1 MSKILT
7 AICASALL
15 LGLSSAPAQAA
26 DYTVEIARTQ
36 YGIPHISGADFGS
49 VGYGQAYAYLEDNL
63 CLIAD
68 KVVTVSGERSKYFGA
83 EAKTTVAF
91 SEVANLDS
99 DVFFKSYLDL
109 PTLRKSFA
117 KASPDYQN
125 LVRGYVAGYNRFL
138 RDHVVSQRPVG
149 CQGDWV
155 RAVSLDDMLAL
166 NEERMVQ
173 ASGGAWLRQVT
184 AAAPPAAPASVGL
197 ASLGFPVEPATF
209 GLGSNGWAFG
219 SEVTANKS
227 GILLG
232 NPHFPWATTNRFY
245 ELHLT
250 VPGKLDTM
258 GVSIAGAPG
267 ISIGFNHD
275 VAWTHTVSTD
285 RHFTVFELTLDPKDP
300 TAYLVDGTSVPMSR
314 KTVSVEVKGE
324 ATPRTRTI
332 FSSNYG
338 AMVVMPQVGVKWT
351 DKVAYALK
359 DANKNNTRSGDTWL
373 NIARAKSA
381 SEIKTTIEQT
391 LGIPWVNT
399 IVADRHGE
407 VLYADVT
414 ATPNVSAE
422 KAKTC
427 APVSG
432 LGPLAASAR
441 IYMLDGSR
449 SACDWDVVAGT
460 PAPGLLPGA
469 SMPSTL
475 RRDYVANSNDSYWLA
490 NPRAP
495 ITGQPPIVGPGVT
508 TQNLRTRSGLME
520 IEARL
525 DGSDGLPGKT
535 FDAATVEA
543 MLYRNKN
550 LAADLVLG
558 DLATLCVN
566 PAPVILS
573 AEKTI
578 DLVQACSVLAKW
590 DRRMNLDSVGA
601 HLFIEFWKIA
611 EDIPKVW
618 AVGFDPADPVHTPR
632 GLKMDPETGA
642 KILRALA
649 RAVDVLD
656 TNKIALDAPWGQ
668 VQFALHDDQRIPVHG
683 GEGSDGVL
691 NAQQSQLI
699 AGVGYVPFH
708 GSSYIQV
715 VTFDAAGPVADA
727 IMTYSQSTD
736 PASAHAADQTA
747 LHAQKGWVR
756 LPFGASAIAAD
767 QAVTRKVLEE

>member
-1 MSKILT
+1 MHRPI
-7 AICASALL
+7 SALSL
-15 LGLSSAPAQAA
+15 VLTLAAGPALAA
-26 DYTVEIARTQ
+26 GYRAEIARTQ
-36 YGIPHISGADFGS
+36 YGIPHVTAADFGG
-49 VGYGQAYAYLEDNL
+49 VGYGQAYAYLQDNL

-83 EAKTTVAF
+83 GGKTTVAF
-91 SEVANLDS
+91 AEVGNFDS
-99 DVFFKSYLDL
+99 DVFFKSNIDL
-109 PTLRKSFA
+109 PALRKSFA
-117 KASPDYQN
+117 KASPDYQS
-125 LVRGYVAGYNRFL
+125 LVRGYVAGYNRLL
-138 RDHVVSQRPVG
+138 RDHPVAARPVA

-155 RAVSLDDMLAL
+155 RPITLDDMITL

-184 AAAPPAAPASVGL
+184 SAAPPASPAPAGV
-197 ASLGFPVEPATF
+197 ASLGFPLEPEVF

-219 SEVTANKS
+219 GDVTANKS
-227 GILLG
+227 GVLLG
-232 NPHFPWATTNRFY
+232 NPHFPWETTNRFY
-245 ELHLT
+245 EIQLT
-250 VPGKLDTM
+250 IPGKLDTM
-258 GVSIAGAPG
+258 GVTIAGAPG
-267 ISIGFNHD
+267 MSIGFNHD

-285 RHFTVFELTLDPKDP
+285 RHFTVFELALDPNDP
-300 TAYLVDGTSVPMSR
+300 TAYLVDGKSVPMTR

-324 ATPRTRTI
+324 AEPRTRTTYA
-332 FSSNYG
+332 SSYG
-338 AMVVMPQVGVKWT
+338 PMVVMPQVGVKWT

-373 NIARAKSA
+373 NIARAKSTA
-381 SEIKTTIEQT
+381 EIKTTIEQS

-399 IVADRHGE
+399 IAADRNGD

-414 ATPNVSAE
+414 ATPNVNAE
-422 KAKTC
+422 QAKIC
-427 APVSG
+427 APASG

-449 SACDWDVVAGT
+449 SACDWAAVAGT

-469 SMPSTL
+469 SMPSII

-490 NPRAP
+490 NGRAP
-495 ITGQPPIVGPGVT
+495 ITGQPPIVGPAAT
-508 TQNLRTRSGLME
+508 AQNLRTRSGLME

-525 DGSDGLPGKT
+525 DGSDGLPGKSI
-535 FDAATVEA
+535 DPATVEA

-550 LAADLVLG
+550 LAADLVL
-558 DLATLCVN
+558 DDVATLCIN
-566 PAPVILS
+566 PAAVVLS

-601 HLFIEFWKIA
+601 QLFTEFWSHA

-618 AVGFDPADPVHTPR
+618 AIGFDPADPVHTPR
-632 GLKMDPETGA
+632 GLKTDPDTGA
-642 KILRALA
+642 KILKALA
-649 RAVDVLD
+649 QAVDLLN

-668 VQFALHDDQRIPVHG
+668 VQFAMHGDQRIPVHG

-691 NAQQSQLI
+691 NAQQSRLI
-699 AGVGYVPFH
+699 PGVGYVPFH

-736 PASAHAADQTA
+736 PASPHAADQTA

-756 LPFGASAIAAD
+756 LPFHPKDIAAD
-767 QAVTRKVLEE
+767 PGVTRTVISE